1 MLQKDL
7 TFCIQKD
14 KMIILY
20 FIYNTKGYKIMSKV
34 VKIKN
39 VKFGEGMPKIAIPI
53 SDSDYPGVRKSATF
67 IMNSPCDLIEW
78 RADFYNDVQ
87 NPESRIKPMTL
98 FHDTLWNLPLLFTVR
113 TSVEGGMLEIDTDDY
128 ESLLT
133 EVIDSGLIDMVD
145 VELSRGDGVFKRLV
159 AKAHEAGV
167 KVVGSRHNFKSTPD
181 IDILVR
187 TMCKMQDLGAD
198 FAKYAVTPRNERDV
212 LNLLDAT
219 LQMKEEHN
227 DTPVIT
233 MSMGHLGVVSRICG
247 EVFGS
252 CITFGTAGKASAPG
266 QLPANGLSIFL
277 KSLS

>member
-1 MLQKDL
+1 M
-7 TFCIQKD
+7 
-14 KMIILY
+14 
-20 FIYNTKGYKIMSKV
+20 GKV
-34 VKIKN
+34 VKVKN

-53 SDSDYPGVRKSATF
+53 TDSDYAGVKKSATL

-78 RADFYNDVQ
+78 RADFFNNVED
-87 NPESRIKPMTL
+87 PEMRVKPMTL
-98 FHDTLWNLPLLFTVR
+98 FHDTLWNLPLLFTIR
-113 TSVEGGMLEIDTDDY
+113 TSVEGGMLEIDTKDY
-128 ESLLT
+128 QDLLV

-145 VELSRGDGVFKRLV
+145 VELSRGDSVVKAIV
-159 AKAHEAGV
+159 NKAHSAGV
-167 KVVGSRHNFKSTPD
+167 KVIGSRHNFRSTPD
-181 IDILVR
+181 VDILVR
-187 TMCKMQDLGAD
+187 TMCKMQDLGCD
-198 FAKYAVTPRNERDV
+198 FAKYAVTPQSERDV

-233 MSMGHLGVVSRICG
+233 MSMGHIGVVSRICG